1 MTDRPDRM
9 PDETPLPQQEP
20 SFLERYNFSPVAFA
34 LICLF
39 IIFLLY
45 QVVGGTLTFF
55 LVGTKVTVEN
65 VMQHRTLT
73 IVGQTLFILLPTLLF
88 ANLLSKK
95 SSAVFPWRMPRI
107 GETIFASLGLI
118 FLQEIF
124 QIYLFFQDRIPLPE
138 ELQKLVEPLKEMIE
152 EMFKTLVSSQ
162 TVPELLFVILVVA
175 IAPAVIEELLFRGLI
190 QSSFERV
197 VTPARAALITGIIF
211 GAFHFNPFAI
221 IPLMVLGWYFGY
233 LRMRSKSIILAMTVH
248 FLNNVLAVI
257 VAYFR
262 MDDQMVLG
270 ATDGS
275 DINMP
280 MILAQ
285 LFLFVALFTVSFS
298 SYLRVTSS
306 VRTGGEEG

>member
-1 MTDRPDRM
+1 MTEHVDRTPDGR
-9 PDETPLPQQEP
+9 PLPQQEP
-20 SFLERYNFSPVAFA
+20 SFLQRYNISPAAFA

-39 IIFLLY
+39 LIFLLY

-55 LVGTKVTVEN
+55 LIGTRVTPEN

-88 ANLLSKK
+88 ARLLSRKA
-95 SSAVFPWRMPRI
+95 SAVFPWRMPRV

-118 FLQEIF
+118 FLQEVF

-138 ELQKLVEPLKEMIE
+138 DIQRLVEPLKEMIQ

-175 IAPAVIEELLFRGLI
+175 VAPAVIEELLFRGLI

-197 VTPARAALITGIIF
+197 ITPARAALITGIIF

-221 IPLMVLGWYFGY
+221 IPLMILGWYFGY
-233 LRMRSKSIILAMTVH
+233 LRMRSKSIVLAMTVH
-248 FLNNVLAVI
+248 FLNNVLAVV

-270 ATDGS
+270 ATEGS

-285 LFLFVALFTVSFS
+285 LFLFLALFTVSFS

-306 VRTGGEEG
+306 VQAGGEE